1 MAIELDMYQAC
12 ALGALV
18 YCLGR
23 FMVKK
28 LGFLNKYCIP
38 APVAGGIVFALAHL
52 CLYGAGVLEF
62 TFDTTIQTIL
72 MTYFSAALDLRP
84 ASGY

>member
-1 MAIELDMYQAC
+1 MMTIQLDMYQAC

-28 LGFLNKYCIP
+28 LGFLSKYLSLIHISEP
-38 APVAGGIVFALAHL
+38 TRH
-52 CLYGAGVLEF
+52 
-62 TFDTTIQTIL
+62 
-72 MTYFSAALDLRP
+72 
-84 ASGY
+84 